1 MKIAGFWKSSPQL
14 NHLFR
19 DVVYWW
25 LGAKAVQIGTFFSIF
40 RVHKC
45 FQGDILV
52 VYYSLVTTRV
62 LKKESPQ
69 ECPF

>member
-19 DVVYWW
+19 DVVAW
-25 LGAKAVQIGTFFSIF
+25 GQSSANRNFFFNFSGTQ
-40 RVHKC
+40 C
-45 FQGDILV
+45 FHGDILV